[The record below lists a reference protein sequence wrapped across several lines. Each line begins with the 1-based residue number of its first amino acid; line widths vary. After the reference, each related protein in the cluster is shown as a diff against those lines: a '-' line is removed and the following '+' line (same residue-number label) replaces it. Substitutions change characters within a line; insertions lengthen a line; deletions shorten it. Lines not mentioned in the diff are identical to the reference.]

1 MHHDLA
7 RSIARAALCLSAL
20 VVLSCGGRIRPPE
33 VTSDP
38 YLGPALTLDSSGKY
52 YTVVVQ
58 SPSPGW
64 VVTLDHVNEAHRHE
78 DVFVTLR
85 KPDPRFLYS
94 SQVVEQRLLLPLVST
109 SALRVCARVLDY
121 DAPAEGPEYHTVFET
136 PLKP

>member
-1 MHHDLA
+1 MPHDLA
-7 RSIARAALCLSAL
+7 RSIARAAFCLSAL
-20 VVLSCGGRIRPPE
+20 LGSGCGGRIRPPE
-33 VTSDP
+33 VASGP
-38 YLGPALTLDSSGKY
+38 YIGPALTLDSTGKFH
-52 YTVVVQ
+52 TVVIQ

-109 SALRVCARVLDY
+109 SAVRVCARVLDY
-121 DAPAEGPEYHTVFET
+121 DAPAEGPEYRTVFET
-136 PLKP
+136 PTKP